1 MGNPR
6 VWLGLLVSAAC
17 IVFLARSVDL
27 AELGAALAGA
37 NPFWMLATLLIL
49 VFSMYLKAYRWRLF
63 FPEPGRVSMHGL
75 LSSLYIG
82 YMINTV
88 LPLRAGEIVRAF
100 LVGESERVS
109 KSTALATVLVEKVL
123 DLGTVALF
131 LFVLRFFI
139 VLPDWADAAAVLG
152 GIGIVVAIVGLAIV
166 LLARGPTLRLIG
178 GLEARVPI
186 LRRLAIGDLVASFL
200 DGLAFVRD
208 PRTLALVTLWSVVMW
223 FGSGLGLYFGLLAAN
238 IGVGLAVG
246 LLVMAVTNLGM
257 AVPSAP
263 GYVGVFHSAVVL
275 SLTPFGVDPSQALA
289 SAIIMHTLVFG
300 FFVLGGLFY
309 LVRYRRGSGAGKGL
323 GGLVAR
329 AQSAAN
335 EAPSH

>member
-1 MGNPR
+1 MRNPR
-6 VWLGLLVSAAC
+6 VWIGVLVSAIC
-17 IVFLARSVDL
+17 VVFLARSVDL
-27 AELGAALAGA
+27 AELGSALAGA
-37 NPFWMLATLLIL
+37 NPIWMLGIL
-49 VFSMYLKAYRWRLF
+49 VVLVFTMYLKAYRWRLF
-63 FPEPGRVSMHGL
+63 FPEPERVSMHGL

-82 YMINTV
+82 YMVNTI

-131 LFVLRFFI
+131 LFALRFFV
-139 VLPDWADAAAVLG
+139 VLPDWADTAAILS
-152 GIGIVVAIVGLAIV
+152 GIGIAVAIVGLAVV
-166 LLARGPTLRLIG
+166 LLARGLALRLIG

-186 LRRLAIGDLVASFL
+186 LQRLALTELVASFL
-200 DGLAFVRD
+200 DGLAFVRN
-208 PRTLALVTLWSVVMW
+208 PRTLALVILWSFLLW
-223 FGSGLGLYFGLLAAN
+223 LGSGLGIYFGLLAAN

-263 GYVGVFHSAVVL
+263 GYVGVFHSAVVV

-309 LVRYRRGSGAGKGL
+309 LLRYRQGSGMAKGL

-329 AQSAAN
+329 AQSAAK